1 VRVSPLAHPGRGA
14 GGEGHLPS
22 PILGE
27 GLRVRVSPLSRSG
40 RGAEGEGHL
49 PSPISL
55 TLDLSLRER
64 ESFSP
69 LPSWERGWG

>member
-1 VRVSPLAHPGRGA
+1 M
-14 GGEGHLPS
+14 
-22 PILGE
+22 GE

-40 RGAEGEGHL
+40 RGAWGEGHL

-55 TLDLSLRER
+55 TLALSLRER

-69 LPSWERGWG
+69 LPLWEKGRG